1 MFFLSASSASTSS
14 FVSAVA
20 AIIVA
25 NSANEPQSRRVHN
38 ALTDEVDFSRTKWF
52 SIFVVWWQQQRQN
65 MGRTKIVQVLSSS
78 AMRKHIAWMVN
89 WYPRTQHIPSEWA
102 GKMERKSESTSRF
115 FLLGRLFRCSGL
127 PWIHRGLRT
136 WSRTNV
142 CVSFFLLHVLSLS
155 HSAYIQSQ
163 SSRNVYVRR
172 LIQSRE
178 GDTVHMEEHF
188 GASIKYVVENIRF
201 AGIKCEIFIKKL
213 SSLFAF
219 ALHVPLSLFFFHRR
233 SHNIVFG
240 WMKRSQQKWKKYIR
254 FACDE
259 SFCFHSIYFLFDY
272 TTCHGRRME
281 EA

>member
-201 AGIKCEIFIKKL
+201 AEIKCEIFIKNW
-213 SSLFAF
+213 
-219 ALHVPLSLFFFHRR
+219 ALCLLVHCTYPCLYFFSIADRTILC
-233 SHNIVFG
+233 SGEWNGANKNGKNI
-240 WMKRSQQKWKKYIR
+240 
-254 FACDE
+254 
-259 SFCFHSIYFLFDY
+259 
-272 TTCHGRRME
+272 
-281 EA
+281 